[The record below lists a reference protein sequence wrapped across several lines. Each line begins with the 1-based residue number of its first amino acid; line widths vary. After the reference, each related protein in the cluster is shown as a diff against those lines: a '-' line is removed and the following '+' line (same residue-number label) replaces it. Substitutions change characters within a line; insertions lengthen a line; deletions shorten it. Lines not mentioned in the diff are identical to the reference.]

1 MTSTSLRCNP
11 RFGLRPDLFG
21 SDTDFVVSTDDMSR
35 EELMTLK
42 KSNFSNAELKIIEA
56 NDIEL
61 FEMILENSQED
72 IKAVLK
78 HITNEILKEI
88 RSRTTTE
95 KLIEILRKNIDDAAE
110 SAAYNIAIKSKNV
123 SARNIEAIEAR
134 LKNHK
139 IWTVKLEPLKL
150 SERADWSYP
159 LNEEPFE
166 VIIDI
171 RPFMLSDKELD
182 KLHYDMDKVISD
194 ATGAED
200 ITMKPCHSDGKKLSR
215 GYDGF
220 FAAEV
225 FAPAALAAYAD
236 MKEKEGIGGNIAKFL
251 SAIIGLNVMKV
262 LSLLICKM

>member
-1 MTSTSLRCNP
+1 MTYASLKCNP

-56 NDIEL
+56 NDREL
-61 FEMILENSQED
+61 FEMILENSPED

-78 HITNEILKEI
+78 HITSEILKEI

-110 SAAYNIAIKSKNV
+110 SAAYNIAIKSKDV
-123 SARNIEAIEAR
+123 SAKNIEAIEER
-134 LKNHK
+134 LKNYK
-139 IWTVKLEPLKL
+139 IWTVRLEPLKL
-150 SERADWSYP
+150 SERADWCYP

-166 VIIDI
+166 VIIDV

-182 KLHYDMDKVISD
+182 KLQYDMDMEISE

-200 ITMKPCHSDGKKLSR
+200 ITMKPCNSNGRKLSR

-220 FAAEV
+220 FVAEV
-225 FAPAALAAYAD
+225 FAPTALAAYAD
-236 MKEKEGIGGNIAKFL
+236 MEESEGIGGNIAKFL
-251 SAIIGLNVMKV
+251 AAAIGLNVMKA
-262 LSLLICKM
+262 LSL